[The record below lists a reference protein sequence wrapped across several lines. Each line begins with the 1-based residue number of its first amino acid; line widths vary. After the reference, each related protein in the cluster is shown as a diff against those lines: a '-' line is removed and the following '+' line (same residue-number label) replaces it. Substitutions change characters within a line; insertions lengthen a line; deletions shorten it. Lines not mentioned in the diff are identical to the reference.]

1 MTGLRSIVAL
11 TACACLAL
19 WVAAAC
25 GGTATSTGSPTPRSS
40 TVLSFLDIP
49 GASVSVTPTP
59 TPAPTRSGRAV
70 VQADLSS
77 AVSPQ
82 TTIEKL
88 EQVIQDRL
96 GDAGVHSN
104 ISQTSDAELT
114 IDFTGARS
122 TDFVKQVTEAQNLN
136 FRQPIIQAD
145 GQILCKA
152 TGGNEFSVPATS
164 VKQIVDDAGRKFVSC
179 TASDGTFSAAVE
191 WEPAQ
196 ADVNGETKTLAQ
208 SMIDASK
215 AEITST
221 PQQGTVL
228 LLTFTPEGTSL
239 FTALTGRLAHYPLGM
254 FLRDALL
261 SAPTV
266 FAQITT
272 PQTEISGA
280 SDDEL
285 AAAKAV
291 LKGGELPVPV
301 SVTSIEPDLPLT
313 YDP

>member
-1 MTGLRSIVAL
+1 MTPRIAL
-11 TACACLAL
+11 AAALAICVLAL
-19 WVAAAC
+19 AAC
-25 GGTATSTGSPTPRSS
+25 VGATSDTATPTPAPQSS
-40 TVLSFLDIP
+40 TRLGFLDI
-49 GASVSVTPTP
+49 SSDKTPAESPTA

-77 AVSPQ
+77 ATSPQ
-82 TTIEKL
+82 DAIEAL

-96 GDAGVHSN
+96 GDAGVRSN

-122 TDFVKQVTEAQNLN
+122 PDFVKQVIEAQNLN
-136 FRQPIIQAD
+136 FRQPKITAS
-145 GQILCKA
+145 GEILCKA

-196 ADVNGETKTLAQ
+196 VDVNGETKTITQA
-208 SMIDASK
+208 MIEADGV
-215 AEITST
+215 EITST

-228 LLTFTPEGTSL
+228 LLTFNPEGTSL
-239 FTALTGRLAHYPLGM
+239 FAALTGRLVSYPLGI
-254 FLRDALL
+254 FLGDTLL

-266 FAQITT
+266 FTQITT
-272 PQTEISGA
+272 PQTEITGA
-280 SDDEL
+280 GDDEL

-301 SVTSIEPDLPLT
+301 TVTSIAPGSPA
-313 YDP
+313 P

>member
-1 MTGLRSIVAL
+1 MTRLWRAVAV
-11 TACACLAL
+11 ASCVFLAL
-19 WVAAAC
+19 WVAAC
-25 GGTATSTGSPTPRSS
+25 GGGDATSTGSPTPTGGNPS
-40 TVLSFLDIP
+40 TTETARASFT
-49 GASVSVTPTP
+49 G
-59 TPAPTRSGRAV
+59 SGRAV

-77 AVSPQ
+77 ATSPQ
-82 TTIEKL
+82 TTIGTL

-114 IDFTGARS
+114 IDFTGAR
-122 TDFVKQVTEAQNLN
+122 TDAFVKQVIEAQNLN
-136 FRQPIIQAD
+136 FREPKITAS
-145 GQILCKA
+145 GEILCKA

-164 VKQIVDDAGRKFVSC
+164 AKQIVDDAGRKFVSC

-196 ADVNGETKTLAQ
+196 VNVNGETKTLSQA
-208 SMIDASK
+208 MIDPSK
-215 AEITST
+215 VEIRST

-228 LLTFTPEGTSL
+228 LMTFTPEGTSL
-239 FTALTGRLAHYPLGM
+239 FTALTGRLVKYPLGI
-254 FLRDALL
+254 FLGDALL

-272 PQTEISGA
+272 PQTQITGA

-285 AAAKAV
+285 AAARAV

-301 SVTSIEPDLPLT
+301 TVTSISSGSPAP
-313 YDP
+313 